1 MTQIISCQ
9 TTCLAEESVFIFIC
23 LDEKKKFKKLQIV
36 FKNLMYMG
44 QSCFLFP
51 LLEIL
56 SCLKSCS
63 KTCQANNQTT
73 THILFHVMPIC
84 VHGLF
89 FSTISFFPLLNSEL
103 ERYKQAFASAYLMD
117 IKSLKL
123 MESLLNAWL
132 LKYDCA

>member
-1 MTQIISCQ
+1 
-9 TTCLAEESVFIFIC
+9 
-23 LDEKKKFKKLQIV
+23 
-36 FKNLMYMG
+36 MG
-44 QSCFLFP
+44 QSYFLFP
-51 LLEIL
+51 RLEIL
-56 SCLKSCS
+56 SWLKSCS

-123 MESLLNAWL
+123 MESLLNA
-132 LKYDCA
+132 